1 VIPFP
6 DLGSRIR
13 MFQVLF
19 FQAKIDSLFTRDD
32 ALLGELSAG
41 MSLRDIKNWFS
52 VAQRRARLRVL
63 S

>member
-19 FQAKIDSLFTRDD
+19 FQAKIDSLFTRVD

-41 MSLRDIKNWFS
+41 MSPRDIKNWFA
-52 VAQRRARLRVL
+52 VTQRKARLRGL

>member
-1 VIPFP
+1 
-6 DLGSRIR
+6 

-19 FQAKIDSLFTRDD
+19 FQAKIDSLFTRVD

-41 MSLRDIKNWFS
+41 MSPRDIKNWFA
-52 VAQRRARLRVL
+52 VTQRKARLRGL